1 MVARSCLS
9 RCGSLASLET
19 MSDIQGK
26 VTRSDQRMSENHS
39 WVDVA
44 FVQQLDADFQTQSSD
59 GQVQVLLTRCHTAV
73 ATDATG
79 EEIVNERIVSI
90 PSPAA
95 VLPGYEQN

>member
-1 MVARSCLS
+1 MVAQSC
-9 RCGSLASLET
+9 SLARLEQ
-19 MSDIQGK
+19 MPDSQGK
-26 VTRSDQRMSENHS
+26 VTDQRMSENHS

-79 EEIVNERIVSI
+79 EHILVDSHR
-90 PSPAA
+90 
-95 VLPGYEQN
+95 